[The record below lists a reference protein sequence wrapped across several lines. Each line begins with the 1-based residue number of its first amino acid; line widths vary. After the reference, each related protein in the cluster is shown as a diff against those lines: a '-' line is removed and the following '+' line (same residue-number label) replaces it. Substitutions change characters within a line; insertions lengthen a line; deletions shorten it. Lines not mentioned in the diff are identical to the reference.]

1 MLGAGDA
8 DAKASAG
15 RVMMA
20 PQQPLDLGRS
30 AGEELHAAGHPRV
43 RALVADQDSLARRMM
58 QDVLQDVA
66 GLVVI
71 GGARDGREAVELARY
86 YRPDVLLVDIALPPA
101 GGVELIRQ
109 VVPILHTRIVTV
121 SAAAD
126 IDEAVLAALHAGAV
140 GHIDKDVEPDE
151 FVRLVILAS
160 GGEAIVPTRVM
171 TRLLELWREIPAG
184 GWRPLQSTL
193 TTREWQIVD
202 LLGEGASTEAIAER
216 LVLSPTT
223 VYSHVHRV
231 LHKLGVHSRWE
242 AVAAAQRLRQQE
254 ASIESPQVTVHEADQ
269 LVNPIRTPRNQ

>member
-1 MLGAGDA
+1 MRAVGGAHA
-8 DAKASAG
+8 NASAK
-15 RVMMA
+15 RAMMA
-20 PQQPLDLGRS
+20 PQRPLDLDRS
-30 AGEELHAAGHPRV
+30 ASEDVHPAEHQRV
-43 RALVADQDSLARRMM
+43 RALIADQDALARRMM

-71 GGARDGREAVELARY
+71 GGARDGREAVELARH
-86 YRPDVLLVDIALPPA
+86 YRPDVLLVDLELPPA

-109 VVPILHTRIVTV
+109 VVAVLDTRILTV

-126 IDEAVLAALHAGAV
+126 IDEAVLAALHAGAI
-140 GHIDKDVEPDE
+140 GHIDKDIEPDE

-160 GGEAIVPTRVM
+160 SGNTILPSRVM
-171 TRLLELWREIPAG
+171 TRLLEAWREIPAG
-184 GWRPLQSTL
+184 GWRPLRSTL

-223 VYSHVHRV
+223 VYSHVYRL

-254 ASIESPQVTVHEADQ
+254 ASMESSPVTE
-269 LVNPIRTPRNQ
+269 LLRSPPKKPMSR